1 MRALAKFV
9 MSRRIQAVLVT
20 VGFALLG
27 LLLPPASYLSGAA
40 VALVTLRRGAR
51 EGVLIIAGATA
62 AAAVLAGLVLGDTV
76 PALVFVL
83 GMWLPLWLLAIVWR
97 NTVSLAWTL
106 QAAAGIGVLT
116 VVLMHLVLQDP
127 AAWWRALLEALRPA
141 MEQAGVFADGAAM
154 EGALDAA
161 ARLMTGLMAAA
172 LVFSLMISLF
182 IARWWQ
188 AALYNPG
195 GFRQEFHALRAD
207 RRIAVVLVVVL
218 LLSLVDRGVIGAL
231 ATDLAMVGIVLY
243 LFQGLA
249 LIHGMVAAFRANV
262 FWLVGLYALMVLASP
277 QMVLLL
283 SAMGFADTWFDF
295 RAHFPKAESK

>member
-1 MRALAKFV
+1 MQALAKFV

-40 VALVTLRRGAR
+40 VALVTLRRGAL
-51 EGVLIIAGATA
+51 EGGLIIAGSTA
-62 AAAVLAGLVLGDTV
+62 AAAVLAGLILGDAV

-106 QAAAGIGVLT
+106 QAAAGLGVLT
-116 VVLMHLVLQDP
+116 VVLMYLVLQDP
-127 AAWWRALLEALRPA
+127 AAWWRTILEALRPA
-141 MEQAGVFADGAAM
+141 MEQAGVFMDDAAV

-161 ARLMTGLMAAA
+161 ARLMTGLAAAA
-172 LVFSLMISLF
+172 LVVSLVISLF

-195 GFRQEFHALRAD
+195 GFRQEFHTLRTDKRVA
-207 RRIAVVLVVVL
+207 AVLVVVL
-218 LLSLVDRGVIGAL
+218 LLSLIDRGAIGGF

>member
-9 MSRRIQAVLVT
+9 MSRRIQAVLVA
-20 VGFALLG
+20 VGFALWG

>member
-9 MSRRIQAVLVT
+9 MSRRIQAVLVA